1 MPATLAEEGD
11 GFEVGELHSNSKHGH
26 FALHVLIAFQA
37 VGDPG
42 DDHECPLGCEESM
55 PRARLWPHVAREL
68 DDFCAAAE
76 PDVEH
81 ARNVK

>member
-1 MPATLAEEGD
+1 MDCIAIQSTQD
-11 GFEVGELHSNSKHGH
+11 GRSELQD
-26 FALHVLIAFQA
+26 VIAFQA

-55 PRARLWPHVAREL
+55 PRARLWPHVAQEL